1 MKICGLIWRRQPAA
15 LAVVVKLAAARREVS
30 VEDLK
35 FEVFEF
41 HEHRLASMNLQ
52 RHEPPADL
60 PGIVVDELQRLV
72 AVDPGADVIALRDN
86 GVIVPILIFVVTNR
100 EEHLGIGELGD
111 HAALAR
117 RIKDDKFADPP
128 EVPSRAISVASAA
141 AMLVEHETGSDAGI
155 GAVVRD
161 LRLIARHLPITKVP
175 ASKLDARVSL
185 RHDPKA
191 ELEDEIRRFLPA

>member
-100 EEHLGIGELGD
+100 EEHLGIGEL
-111 HAALAR
+111 LEQVLPLLLE
-117 RIKDDKFADPP
+117 PP
-128 EVPSRAISVASAA
+128 AKPVLTNRSCSPPSTTSP
-141 AMLVEHETGSDAGI
+141 T
-155 GAVVRD
+155 
-161 LRLIARHLPITKVP
+161 
-175 ASKLDARVSL
+175 
-185 RHDPKA
+185 
-191 ELEDEIRRFLPA
+191 FLLK